1 MYINVLRQHDQIA
14 QLGLVDD
21 ACFPDLSRLMSGPL
35 PTMPRFETPAVG
47 LGDGRGDNAFGIIAS
62 GAAEICVADVDKG
75 FSCGCPN
82 AFVLC
87 VVSTTCPWPK
97 VEAPSSAAAEFVG
110 ERVDKVMGM
119 FVAGSAVG
127 GKVGT
132 GVSLRSGLLLGYE
145 ARVVSAAAFA
155 ALFMS

>member
-1 MYINVLRQHDQIA
+1 MYINVRRQHDQIA

-21 ACFPDLSRLMSGPL
+21 ACFPDSSRRMSGPL

-47 LGDGRGDNAFGIIAS
+47 LGDGREDNA